1 MLALPASGVNSAPIM
16 RPLIGRMVVGVVWAG
31 LFLLTACTRSMDA
44 GTGGRHP
51 WTQPGVLR
59 MATSLSPNTLNPFLS
74 TQQVEALIQAFALDP
89 LVAVDEKGRDVPIL
103 AAEVP
108 TLENGGI
115 SRDGLTITYK
125 LRKNVRWHDG
135 APFTS
140 RDVAFSYHAIMN
152 PATTV
157 ATRHGYDQIARVETP
172 DKYTAVFRLKR
183 PFAPAVHTFFAHSD
197 APYYILPA
205 HLLERYPDLN
215 RIPFNSKPVGTG
227 PFKVER
233 WVRGD
238 RIEYVA
244 NEGYF
249 LGKPKLRRIVVHL
262 VPDENTIASQ
272 MRAHEIDWFSAAT
285 PRMYPQLR
293 AIEGVGVRLVPMNA
307 NDAIQFNTK
316 RAPYDDANVRR
327 AIGLA
332 IDKPLLVRE
341 ATYETT
347 VPATEDLP
355 WFMWA
360 FDRKAG
366 TTARDLPRANAM
378 LDAAGWKRGTDG
390 IRVKDGKR
398 FSMSLAYRS
407 DSITDRNRG
416 VLIAS
421 MLKDAGIEIELK
433 GYTTAL
439 LYGPPGIGVMADGK
453 FEAALQTWYAG
464 SDPDNSTQLTCDQ
477 VAPKGFNWSR
487 YCNPAMDAAQH
498 TALSHYD
505 RPTRKRAY
513 ATIEEL
519 LARDAPYVYL
529 WWPRQIEAV
538 NSDLKNFRPN
548 GIIENWNAWE
558 WSI

>member
-1 MLALPASGVNSAPIM
+1 MVVPALPVVNGTAEP
-16 RPLIGRMVVGVVWAG
+16 GRLARIIVLGFALAG
-31 LFLLTACTRSMDA
+31 LTLMAACTRY
-44 GTGGRHP
+44 TVTVPGGRHP
-51 WTQPGVLR
+51 WTQPGTLR
-59 MATSLSPNTLNPFLS
+59 MATSLGPNTLNPFLS

-89 LVAVDEKGRDVPIL
+89 LVAVDDKGRDVPIL
-103 AAEVP
+103 AAVVP

-115 SRDGLTITYK
+115 SRDGLTITYH
-125 LRKNVRWHDG
+125 LRKDVRWQDG

-140 RDVAFSYHAIMN
+140 HDVAFSYRAIMN

-157 ATRHGYDQIARVETP
+157 ATRHGYDEIARVETP
-172 DKYTAVFRLKR
+172 DRHTAVFRLKR

-205 HLLERYPDLN
+205 HLLERYHDLN

-233 WVRGD
+233 WLRGD

-244 NEGYF
+244 NDDYF

-262 VPDENTIASQ
+262 VPDENTISSQ

-285 PRMYPQLR
+285 PRMFPQLR
-293 AIEGVGVRLVPMNA
+293 SIAGVDVRLVPMYA
-307 NDAIQFNTK
+307 NDGIMFNTR
-316 RAPYDDANVRR
+316 RAPFDDPNVRR
-327 AIGLA
+327 AIGLV

-341 ATYETT
+341 ATYGTT

-355 WFMWA
+355 SFMWA
-360 FDRKAG
+360 FDPKAG
-366 TTARDLPRANAM
+366 TTARDLPRANAL
-378 LDAAGWKRGTDG
+378 LDAAGWKRGSDG
-390 IRVKDGKR
+390 VRVKDGRR
-398 FSMSLAYRS
+398 FSMGLAYRT

-421 MLKDAGIEIELK
+421 MLKDAGIETELK

-439 LYGPPGIGVMADGK
+439 LYGPPGAGILADGK
-453 FEAALQTWYAG
+453 FDASLQTWYAG

-498 TALSHYD
+498 AALSHYD
-505 RPTRKRAY
+505 LPARKRAY

-519 LARDAPYVYL
+519 LARDTPYVYL
-529 WWPRQIEAV
+529 WWPRQIEAI
-538 NSDLKNFRPN
+538 NTDLKNFRPN
-548 GIIENWNAWE
+548 GIVENWNSYE